1 MLITSCGNSERLA
14 KELARK
20 LKARYT
26 PLTIS
31 AFPDGDIYLKFNTSL
46 KGKTLIIVQSFQPN
60 PAASLLNVM
69 FAAETAKD
77 IGAKK
82 VILVAPYL
90 AYLRQD
96 ARFHPG
102 EAVSSKIVG
111 KWLSQCLDKVITF
124 DPHIHRYKS
133 LRDVFSI
140 SAPRLTANP
149 LIAEYLKK
157 HLKDGVIVGPDWE
170 SYQWA
175 EKIAKQ
181 LGAEATVF
189 EKKRYSSWHVE
200 VKMVKPV
207 PIRGKDIFIVDDI
220 ISTGHTIR
228 EAAKKLK
235 QMGAKSITAICIHPV
250 FVGKAEE
257 KLRKAGVTRLIST
270 NCLEHPTNG
279 IDIAPLLV
287 KELKRE
293 R

>member
-1 MLITSCGNSERLA
+1 MLITSCGNSEKLA
-14 KELARK
+14 RELARK

-26 PLTIS
+26 PLTLS

-46 KGKTLIIVQSFQPN
+46 KGKTLTIVQSFQPN

-77 IGAKK
+77 IGAKR

-102 EAVSSKIVG
+102 EAVSSKTVG

-133 LRDVFSI
+133 LRDIFSI
-140 SAPRLTANP
+140 SATRLTANP
-149 LIAEYLKK
+149 LIADYLKK
-157 HLKDGVIVGPDWE
+157 HLKNSVIVGPDWE

-189 EKKRYSSWHVE
+189 EKKRYSSWQVE

-207 PIRGKDIFIVDDI
+207 PIRGKNIFIVDDI

-250 FVGKAEE
+250 FVGKAAE

-270 NCLEHPTNG
+270 NCIEHPTNG
-279 IDIAPLLV
+279 IDVTPLLV
-287 KELKRE
+287 KELSKE
-293 R
+293 Q